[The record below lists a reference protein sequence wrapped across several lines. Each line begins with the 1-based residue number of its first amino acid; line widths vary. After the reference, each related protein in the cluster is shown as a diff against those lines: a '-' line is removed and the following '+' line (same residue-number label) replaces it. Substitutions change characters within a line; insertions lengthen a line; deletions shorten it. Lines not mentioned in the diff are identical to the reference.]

1 MSTQKMAYHI
11 PVEKQLTINING
23 IRIGGIPGENP
34 TLLIGSIFYHGDKLL
49 LDAKSG
55 EFNRE
60 AVKNVVLYALDYA
73 RGLGLHFGLDVIFP
87 TARSVDKILP
97 FMSEFEEV
105 VLFLD
110 SPSGEA
116 RSRAYSMS
124 RELGITDRVVANG
137 IYVDTPQSE
146 LEALRDSGIRNAVI
160 LAFDPANPYKSMYP
174 TDRLRLVRELVEKA
188 KELGIEN
195 MLVDAV
201 VLDPGSIGISAST
214 IYLVKRELGL
224 PSGCAPANALGP
236 VSKSKFSVEELVSIH
251 GAIAV
256 YLRAMGADFIMYGP
270 VKRIKYVA
278 KPIAVIDGL
287 LGYLVRHQGIRIKGV
302 HPVKTILKTLQQL
315 FTQSS

>member
-1 MSTQKMAYHI
+1 MNSQKIVYHI
-11 PVEKQLTINING
+11 PVEKQKAINING
-23 IRIGGIPGENP
+23 IRIGGLFGENP

-49 LDAKSG
+49 LDEKSG
-55 EFNRE
+55 EFDRE
-60 AVKNVVLYALDYA
+60 GVKNVVSYALDYA
-73 RGLGLHFGLDVIFP
+73 RSLGLYFGLDVIFP
-87 TARSVDKILP
+87 TTESVDKILP
-97 FMSEFEEV
+97 FMSEFDEV

-110 SPSGEA
+110 SPSSEA
-116 RSRAYSMS
+116 RSKAYLMS

-160 LAFDPANPYKSMYP
+160 LAFDPTNPYKSMYP

-195 MLVDAV
+195 ILVDTV
-201 VLDPGSIGISAST
+201 VLDPGSISISAST

-236 VSKSKFSVEELVSIH
+236 ISKSRFTVEELISIH

-256 YLRAMGADFIMYGP
+256 YLRVMGADFIMYGP

-278 KPIAVIDGL
+278 KPIAVVDGL
-287 LGYLVRHQGIRIKGV
+287 LGYLVRHQGVRIKGK
-302 HPVKTILKTLQQL
+302 HPVKTILRTLQQL
-315 FTQSS
+315 FTQS